1 MNGIRGWTIAVVG
14 VCGAVL
20 MIAEFA
26 GARMLE
32 TRWGSSLIVWGSTIA
47 VVLGGMAVG
56 YTAGGRLADRRPGA
70 RTLVG
75 LLLAAAA
82 TLLAVAFGAPALLD
96 RVADL
101 LPGPRSGSLTGAL
114 LTLAAP
120 AAVLAAV
127 SPVALT
133 AVLTAETAGRDA
145 GRVYTAGAVG
155 SVAGSLAAAFW
166 LVELAGLRALLAGC
180 AAVLVVCAAAGM
192 LLSSAHRRAW
202 ALLAAGVPALA
213 LASAA
218 LHAASGS
225 FGGGIRAN
233 VETGAVSVSV
243 VDEGPIRRMVFP
255 GDLVQSEQ
263 DVRIR
268 GKLQLGYTHVVHG
281 AVCRARELDRVL
293 LIGVGGGSLVRSVH
307 RVAPSARLDAVELH
321 QPVLD
326 LARRWFGLP
335 EGPWVDYHVDDGRRF
350 LTRAEGRY
358 DLIILDAFG
367 TERVPPHLLSREF
380 MTLARDKLTPGGA
393 LTANVIADH
402 DSDLAEAVQGTI
414 TDAFGSAE
422 VREPAEATGNLIWTA
437 PAAGPRPGCEAAQAR
452 TLDLPREAVA
462 GDRVD
467 VAGGRVLTDDRNPAD
482 ALSRE

>member
-1 MNGIRGWTIAVVG
+1 MVT
-14 VCGAVL
+14 
-20 MIAEFA
+20 EFA

-32 TRWGSSLIVWGSTIA
+32 TRWGSSLIVWGATIA

-56 YTAGGRLADRRPGA
+56 YTAGGHLADRRPGA
-70 RTLVG
+70 RTLAG
-75 LLLAAAA
+75 LLLAAAG

-96 RVADL
+96 QVADL
-101 LPGPRSGSLTGAL
+101 LPGPRSGSLTGAV

-120 AAVLAAV
+120 AAVLAAA

-133 AVLTAETAGRDA
+133 AVISAEAAGRDA
-145 GRVYTAGAVG
+145 GRVYAAGAVG
-155 SVAGSLAAAFW
+155 SVAGSLGAAFW
-166 LVELAGLRALLAGC
+166 LVELAGLRALLAGS

-202 ALLAAGVPALA
+202 MLLAAGVPALA
-213 LASAA
+213 LSSAA

-225 FGGGIRAN
+225 FGGGIRAH

-243 VDEGPIRRMVFP
+243 VDEGPIRRLVFP

-263 DVRIR
+263 DVRSR

-293 LIGVGGGSLVRSVH
+293 LIGVGGGSLVRSIHQVS
-307 RVAPSARLDAVELH
+307 PSARIDAVELH
-321 QPVLD
+321 EPVLD
-326 LARRWFGLP
+326 LARRWFSLP
-335 EGPWVDYHVDDGRRF
+335 QGPWVAYHVDDGRRF
-350 LTRAEGRY
+350 LTRSEEPY

-380 MTLARDKLTPGGA
+380 MTHARDTLTPGGT
-393 LTANVIADH
+393 LTANVIADGE
-402 DSDLAEAVQGTI
+402 SDLAEAVQGTI
-414 TDAFGSAE
+414 AAVFGSAE

-437 PAAGPRPGCEAAQAR
+437 PAGDPRPGCEAAHAT
-452 TLDLPREAVA
+452 TLGLSRETVA